1 MMRRIFREKTINTL
15 LIITL
20 LTFYWLIYNF
30 CLDHLYTN
38 ASKGPASII
47 TDTYFPAALLA
58 HVGLLFLFIPYYL
71 MWKVKAKFNWRGLF
85 NVHRNYPLTVFITY
99 ISATITYMIADK
111 ASFYESGINT
121 LYLIQIIAFI
131 FVTIIYLHSSNKD

>member
-1 MMRRIFREKTINTL
+1 MGRTFREKTINTL
-15 LIITL
+15 QIITL

-30 CLDHLYTN
+30 CLDHLYAN

-71 MWKVKAKFNWRGLF
+71 MWKAKAKFKWRGLF
-85 NVHRNYPLTVFITY
+85 NVHRNYPLTVFISYTL
-99 ISATITYMIADK
+99 ATITYMIADK
-111 ASFYESGINT
+111 ASFYDSGINT
-121 LYLIQIIAFI
+121 LYLIKIIAFI

>member
-1 MMRRIFREKTINTL
+1 MGRTFREKTINTL
-15 LIITL
+15 QIITL

-30 CLDHLYTN
+30 CLDHLYAN

-71 MWKVKAKFNWRGLF
+71 MWKAKEKFNWRGIF
-85 NVHRNYPLTVFITY
+85 NAHRNYPLTVFISY

-111 ASFYESGINT
+111 ASFYDSGINT
-121 LYLIQIIAFI
+121 LYFIQFIAFI
-131 FVTIIYLHSSNKD
+131 FIAIIFLHTTKKD

>member
-1 MMRRIFREKTINTL
+1 MGRTFREKTINIL
-15 LIITL
+15 QIITL

-30 CLDHLYTN
+30 CLDHLYAN

-71 MWKVKAKFNWRGLF
+71 MWKAKEKFNWRGIF
-85 NVHRNYPLTVFITY
+85 NAHRNYPFTVFISYT
-99 ISATITYMIADK
+99 SATITYMIADK
-111 ASFYESGINT
+111 ASFYDSGINT

>member
-1 MMRRIFREKTINTL
+1 MSNLFREKTINIL
-15 LIITL
+15 QIITL

-30 CLDHLYTN
+30 CLDHLYAN

-71 MWKVKAKFNWRGLF
+71 MWKVKEKFNWRGIF
-85 NVHRNYPLTVFITY
+85 NVHRYYPLTVFISYT
-99 ISATITYMIADK
+99 SATITYMIADK
-111 ASFYESGINT
+111 TSFYDSGINT
-121 LYLIQIIAFI
+121 LCLIQIITFL